1 MRRGLSRKHS
11 GPWPTLYGIVYS
23 LWSSI
28 TRRICICRRTGGHDI
43 HLHTCMHLPDAS
55 QNIRG
60 LTRQGQN
67 VKAFYGCAESVS
79 EKMKRITE
87 NCRTA
92 TLRTVSVS
100 NGCESISKASI
111 LKELGHGHGHGL
123 HAHQIKIC
131 ICIFIQQKCQA
142 RRAVLCPR
150 FCSPSSSI
158 CVQLTRP
165 GHKKK
170 AVRATAQKRY
180 NSRREL
186 RFKFS
191 V

>member
-1 MRRGLSRKHS
+1 MVEHNQTHLHLPPYWWTRHSFAYMHASARCKPKHPRPNEAGTKCKGVLWMRRVSVRK
-11 GPWPTLYGIVYS
+11 
-23 LWSSI
+23 
-28 TRRICICRRTGGHDI
+28 
-43 HLHTCMHLPDAS
+43 
-55 QNIRG
+55 
-60 LTRQGQN
+60 
-67 VKAFYGCAESVS
+67 
-79 EKMKRITE
+79 KMKRITE